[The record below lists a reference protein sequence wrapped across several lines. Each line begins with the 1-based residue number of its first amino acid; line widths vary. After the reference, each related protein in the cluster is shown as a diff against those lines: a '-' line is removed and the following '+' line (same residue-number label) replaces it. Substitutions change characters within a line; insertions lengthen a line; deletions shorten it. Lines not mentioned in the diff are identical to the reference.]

1 MLEKCY
7 LLKFPKTCAKAT
19 RISVVS
25 KSNKNSDNGKRIVE
39 EPKPAIVPPI
49 SAINAII
56 KNRVI
61 KYSISTMNITR
72 HLQFKNKK
80 NEVFYIILLLQ

>member
-25 KSNKNSDNGKRIVE
+25 KSNKNSDNGKR
-39 EPKPAIVPPI
+39 K
-49 SAINAII
+49 
-56 KNRVI
+56 
-61 KYSISTMNITR
+61 
-72 HLQFKNKK
+72 QK